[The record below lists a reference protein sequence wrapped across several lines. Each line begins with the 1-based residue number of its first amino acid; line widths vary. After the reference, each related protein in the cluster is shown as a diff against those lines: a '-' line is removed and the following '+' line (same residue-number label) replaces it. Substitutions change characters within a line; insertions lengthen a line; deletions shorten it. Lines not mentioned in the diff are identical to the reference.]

1 MHSHDVR
8 ALSSWPPYTPLPSNY
23 KRTFFSEIAPILV
36 SGGLDMSVV
45 LSPAGLSES
54 TLKKP
59 INPLSTSV
67 QSTFGDAYHRRL
79 PYTSGSAIRI
89 SRNRRLVLCLR
100 ENGLSVWRILKKP
113 QEETADNAQE
123 YDIEPWK
130 GGWEKVL
137 EMDLTVVSNLIAGD
151 ISEDGRWLTVSDMCE
166 VKLFWLHTDVCS
178 VLPFSG

>member
-1 MHSHDVR
+1 
-8 ALSSWPPYTPLPSNY
+8 
-23 KRTFFSEIAPILV
+23 
-36 SGGLDMSVV
+36 MSVV

-54 TLKKP
+54 TLKKS

-79 PYTSGSAIRI
+79 AYISGSAIRI

-113 QEETADNAQE
+113 QEETADNVQE
-123 YDIEPWK
+123 YDIEPWN

-151 ISEDGRWLTVSDMCE
+151 ISEDGRWLTVSDIYE

-178 VLPFSG
+178 VTLFSA